1 MEPKDFEALHLSE
14 KETREII
21 TPYAFK
27 VHKPLLGKPL
37 AKPWERAFA
46 IVVDIALIF
55 LAAEVSGEFV
65 WLIAAYGFYLSQRKG
80 MSHRI
85 EWLWRG
91 PAKAIAIMIM
101 LGAALVVVSDIID
114 YVSSAPNSASAVIEA
129 QVDGAEVDPQEAV
142 ENLTS
147 QAKELAA
154 NNSKQAPPT
163 TSILDYATDLI
174 EDLGLGFGW
183 AAAYFS
189 LFTYLWDGQTP
200 GKRLINVSVVN
211 LNGKPLT
218 LMDTFGRYGGYG
230 AGFATGLLG
239 FLQVYWDPNRQAIQD
254 KISNTVVVR
263 GKARD
268 LQLLVDAQSTVV
280 ATANATPAGQSQGV
294 IVQDQSQQGKLN
306 DDKHQQT

>member
-1 MEPKDFEALHLSE
+1 MEPKDFEELHLSE

-46 IVVDIALIF
+46 IVVDVALIL

-101 LGAALVVVSDIID
+101 IGAALVVVSDIVD
-114 YVSSAPNSASAVIEA
+114 YISSDPKSAKAVVEA
-129 QVDGAEVDPQEAV
+129 QLDGSEIDSLDAMESLA
-142 ENLTS
+142 S
-147 QAKELAA
+147 QAKELAET
-154 NNSKQAPPT
+154 NSKPEAPT
-163 TSILDYATDLI
+163 TSILEYAKDLI

-200 GKRLINVSVVN
+200 GKRLVNVSVVN
-211 LNGKPLT
+211 LSGKPLT

-254 KISNTVVVR
+254 KISNTVVVK

-268 LQLLVDAQSTVV
+268 LQLAVDEQNTMVV
-280 ATANATPAGQSQGV
+280 RVNENPDEQLHGV
-294 IVQDQSQQGKLN
+294 ITQ
-306 DDKHQQT
+306 DKHPTGKVK